1 MTLSIVIL
9 DANCYVLMTLSFGF
23 SVKYGMTRDLL
34 LSCRRRR
41 FTPREMRARG
51 MGEVVDFVN
60 NKERMGESMAEVA
73 KESFNSSE
81 L

>member
-1 MTLSIVIL
+1 MCEGW
-9 DANCYVLMTLSFGF
+9 DEGPHCQPDPQKPVL
-23 SVKYGMTRDLL
+23 R
-34 LSCRRRR
+34 RRRR

-60 NKERMGESMAEVA
+60 IKERMGESLQEIA
-73 KESFNSSE
+73 KESFESSE

>member
-1 MTLSIVIL
+1 MTMQIFLVWITVGSWFL
-9 DANCYVLMTLSFGF
+9 
-23 SVKYGMTRDLL
+23 GMICDVFWFV
-34 LSCRRRR
+34 RRRR

-60 NKERMGESMAEVA
+60 IKGRMGESLQEVA
-73 KESFNSSE
+73 KESFESSE